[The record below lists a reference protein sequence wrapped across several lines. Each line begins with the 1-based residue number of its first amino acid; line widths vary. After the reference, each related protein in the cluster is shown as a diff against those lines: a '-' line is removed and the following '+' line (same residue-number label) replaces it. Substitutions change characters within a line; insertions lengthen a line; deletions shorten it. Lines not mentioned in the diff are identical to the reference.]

1 MGGLL
6 AAYLGWLLV
15 GGPPALQLHQINGWV
30 GTAFRLAAGVIC
42 LVGGLR
48 WRRGSPIPFV
58 FGVALIFTAIGNAIL
73 TFDSLHGPPPP
84 PPTPADLFGIGFI
97 VLCFVGIGLM
107 GREDRQHLSPN
118 QVLDGGIAALGAG
131 AVAAAFLL
139 DHVSRQPGE
148 TTLGAASQLVFPI
161 GFVVLVV
168 MVVGAAAIAGKRSRA
183 AWVEL
188 TAAFVLLALGS
199 ALGAAVG
206 QTFPVQIL
214 TTVQWPAATLLIAA
228 SMWTDRS
235 EPDPLAA
242 RRGTG
247 VWLPALACAAA
258 IAVLVAGAL
267 SQIDNAA
274 IALATGALV
283 LVMVRGISE
292 LRHETAER
300 RRTEVDLRATEAGYR
315 QVAEEQAALRKVA
328 TEVARG
334 ARPSE
339 VFAIVTVEVGKLLG
353 ADLTWLRR
361 YLPGP
366 TAAPIAAFAKGKTLP
381 DQESRQLGGQN
392 IATLVYETGRPVRV
406 DGSDW
411 PLHDSEGQPL
421 RVMSGVGVPLIVDG
435 NLWGVIAAASSTASP
450 LPPYTEERLAGFVEL
465 IATAVAN
472 AEARNQ
478 LTESRARVVAS
489 TDETR
494 RRIERD
500 LHDGAQQQFLS
511 IALEVEAMRG
521 SVPPEH
527 PKLAED
533 LEQVSKDL
541 SQALDELR
549 EFPRGIHPAILVN
562 AGLEPALR
570 ALARRCPVPVELCVR
585 TECRL
590 PEMVERTAYFI
601 VSEALTNAAKH
612 AHAKVVNVEVTAT
625 DCVRV
630 SVRDDGVGGADPE
643 QGSGLLGLRDRVEAA
658 GGKIA
663 VRSPISEGTELLA
676 MLPLSPGPA
685 AEAGSPQLA

>member
-1 MGGLL
+1 MATRATAPVMTGRANGAIQRPASVGKVAPSRARRYQAERSSSHDDLGGGAVPEPPVPSFLEPSGDSQAAGELQRAIPSTLSGSWLLLERLRARPDLIVFGVMGALL

-48 WRRGSPIPFV
+48 RRPGSPIPLV

-228 SMWTDRS
+228 SMWTDPS

-258 IAVLVAGAL
+258 IAVLVAGTL
-267 SQIDNAA
+267 SPIDNAA

-366 TAAPIAAFAKGKTLP
+366 MAAPIAAFARGKST
-381 DQESRQLGGQN
+381 SR
-392 IATLVYETGRPVRV
+392 P
-406 DGSDW
+406 
-411 PLHDSEGQPL
+411 
-421 RVMSGVGVPLIVDG
+421 
-435 NLWGVIAAASSTASP
+435 
-450 LPPYTEERLAGFVEL
+450 
-465 IATAVAN
+465 
-472 AEARNQ
+472 
-478 LTESRARVVAS
+478 
-489 TDETR
+489 
-494 RRIERD
+494 RIEAAW
-500 LHDGAQQQFLS
+500 G
-511 IALEVEAMRG
+511 
-521 SVPPEH
+521 PEH
-527 PKLAED
+527 RD
-533 LEQVSKDL
+533 
-541 SQALDELR
+541 
-549 EFPRGIHPAILVN
+549 
-562 AGLEPALR
+562 
-570 ALARRCPVPVELCVR
+570 AR
-585 TECRL
+585 
-590 PEMVERTAYFI
+590 
-601 VSEALTNAAKH
+601 
-612 AHAKVVNVEVTAT
+612 
-625 DCVRV
+625 
-630 SVRDDGVGGADPE
+630 
-643 QGSGLLGLRDRVEAA
+643 LRDRASCASGRLRLAA
-658 GGKIA
+658 PRLGRPTAPRHVWCRG
-663 VRSPISEGTELLA
+663 
-676 MLPLSPGPA
+676 PLDR
-685 AEAGSPQLA
+685 